1 MPTVLRVGQYRF
13 YFFSHDLLEPAH
25 IHVDRERFSA
35 KFWLEP
41 ILLSRNVGFNSH
53 ELRQIEK
60 IIQEHKLL
68 LMEKWNESFNKQIR

>member
-1 MPTVLRVGQYRF
+1 MPAILRVGSYRF

-25 IHVDRERFSA
+25 IHVDRERYSA

-41 ILLSRNVGFNSH
+41 IMLSRNVGFAAH
-53 ELRQIEK
+53 ELRRIEN

-68 LMEKWNESFNKQIR
+68 LMEQWNEHFNKQIR